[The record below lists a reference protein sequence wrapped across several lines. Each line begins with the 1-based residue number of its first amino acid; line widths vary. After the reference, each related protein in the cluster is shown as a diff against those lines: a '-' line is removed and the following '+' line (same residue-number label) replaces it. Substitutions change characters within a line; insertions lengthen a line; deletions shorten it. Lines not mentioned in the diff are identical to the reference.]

1 LSRDFRQT
9 KIIILEIIQM
19 NKIDVASAAL
29 SLMALVVLPGVTSA
43 EQSSAADAQA
53 HAQAITNVI
62 ARVGPVQG
70 AVADFRRRHNS
81 LPASNQEAGVGP
93 PVAYATADLKSVAVL
108 PDGVV
113 QATLTATSGVD
124 DGTIVWRPKKSQS
137 RDENDID
144 WTCASPSYST
154 ISDITFGV
162 CEYSNQ
168 P

>member
-1 LSRDFRQT
+1 
-9 KIIILEIIQM
+9 M
-19 NKIDVASAAL
+19 NKIKAASAAL
-29 SLMALVVLPGVTSA
+29 SFMALAILPGVTFA

-53 HAQAITNVI
+53 HAQAISNVI
-62 ARVGPVQG
+62 ARVGSVQG
-70 AVADFRRRHNS
+70 AVADFRRRHNA
-81 LPASNQEAGVGP
+81 LPGSNQEAGVGP
-93 PVAYATADLKSVAVL
+93 PAAYATPDLKGIAVL

-124 DGTIVWRPKKSQS
+124 DGTIVWRPAKSQTH
-137 RDENDID
+137 DENDID
-144 WTCASPSYST
+144 WKCASPSYST